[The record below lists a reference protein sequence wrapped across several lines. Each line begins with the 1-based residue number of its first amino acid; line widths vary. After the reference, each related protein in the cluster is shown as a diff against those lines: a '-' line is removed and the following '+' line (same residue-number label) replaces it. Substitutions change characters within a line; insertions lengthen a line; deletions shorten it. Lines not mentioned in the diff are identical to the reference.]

1 MTIEEALHGISY
13 ANILLYSRA
22 TPMYDDKDDDS
33 PLFDASKD
41 ACNMIDND
49 DEVGVVRI

>member
-1 MTIEEALHGISY
+1 
-13 ANILLYSRA
+13 
-22 TPMYDDKDDDS
+22 MYDDKEDDS
-33 PLFDASKD
+33 LLFDASKD